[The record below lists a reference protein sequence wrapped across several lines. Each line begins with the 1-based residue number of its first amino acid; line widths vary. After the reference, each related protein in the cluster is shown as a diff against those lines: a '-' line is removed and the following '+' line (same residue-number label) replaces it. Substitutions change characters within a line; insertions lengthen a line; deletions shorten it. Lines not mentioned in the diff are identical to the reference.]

1 MITRSITMQ
10 KYDHPV
16 AVYESS
22 PKNNQTKL
30 NNSQLHQCRKLP
42 KPPSANRT
50 HSPKSQFSHNPK
62 SVIRIYA
69 RLVFVSSRLGASLA
83 KA

>member
-30 NNSQLHQCRKLP
+30 NN
-42 KPPSANRT
+42 N
-50 HSPKSQFSHNPK
+50 
-62 SVIRIYA
+62 
-69 RLVFVSSRLGASLA
+69 
-83 KA
+83 